1 MLLKNRDIDVLRFSL
16 DDMYME
22 VLNND
27 LLPLE
32 LKDYVQTTDFSTVEK
47 MKASIHYFDVF
58 RDFLIGRMLNLS
70 KENAKAI
77 LSSINLP
84 QSNRTSERLQIV
96 LACDALTMTD
106 NFWIADDNDNRVFSD
121 VCLRNNSLK
130 DAAYKISILGIVASV
145 TKEVLEPDVVTDGM
159 FPKTWYRGDS
169 IELWKTDKTNGN
181 INTKME
187 KKVSDLLDYTNV
199 PHVHYDEFQK
209 DGQTLVKCNCLA
221 NDEHSVIN
229 AFALNDWCR
238 HTGHNLVEYLEE
250 NFMED
255 FAKMCVID
263 YVNANTDRHLGNIH
277 FFVENTTNK
286 VIGMTPLFDH
296 NQALVADE
304 FGTDISSLIYDVTGL
319 TMLETAVKYF
329 KDAALQ
335 IDVEKFPI
343 ACQQRYSRI
352 LGELDKM
359 KIF

>member
-1 MLLKNRDIDVLRFSL
+1 MLLKNGDTDVLRFSL
-16 DDMYME
+16 DDMYLE

-32 LKDYVQTTDFSTVEK
+32 LRDYVQTTDFSTVEK

-58 RDFLIGRMLNLS
+58 RDFLISRIMS
-70 KENAKAI
+70 PSRENAKAI
-77 LSSINLP
+77 LNSMNLP
-84 QSNRTSERLQIV
+84 QSSRTSERLQIA
-96 LACDALTMTD
+96 LACDALTITD
-106 NFWIADDNDNRVFSD
+106 NFWVADDNDSRTLSD

-130 DAAYKISILGIVASV
+130 DAAYKISILGIAASV
-145 TKEVLEPDVVTDGM
+145 TKGVLEPDVATDGM
-159 FPKTWYRGDS
+159 FPKTWYRSDS
-169 IELWKTDKTNGN
+169 VELWKTDKTKGN

-199 PHVHYDEFQK
+199 SHVHYDEFQK
-209 DGQTLVKCNCLA
+209 DGQTLVKCNCLS
-221 NDEHSVIN
+221 NDAYSIVN
-229 AFALNDWCR
+229 AFALNDWCV

-250 NFMED
+250 SFLTD

-263 YVNANTDRHLGNIH
+263 YVIANTDRHLGNIH
-277 FFVENTTNK
+277 FFVENATNK
-286 VIGMTPLFDH
+286 VMGMTPLFDH

-304 FGTDISSLIYDVTGL
+304 FGTDISDLVYDVTGL

-343 ACQQRYSRI
+343 ACQQRYNRI
-352 LGELDKM
+352 LGELGEY
-359 KIF
+359 